1 MAETIVYKIKNFM
14 IAIAIPLILYIVLL
28 VMAPKAMGG
37 LRFLIFSVRRCCPR
51 CWHGEWL
58 LPVNWAYGILQQ
70 ELM

>member
-37 LRFLIFSVRRCCPR
+37 TQIFDILRQAI
-51 CWHGEWL
+51 
-58 LPVNWAYGILQQ
+58 
-70 ELM
+70 